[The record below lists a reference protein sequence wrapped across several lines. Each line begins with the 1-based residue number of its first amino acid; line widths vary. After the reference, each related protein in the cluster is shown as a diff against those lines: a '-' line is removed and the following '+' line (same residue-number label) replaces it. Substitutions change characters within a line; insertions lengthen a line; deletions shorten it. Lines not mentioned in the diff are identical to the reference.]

1 MGNVESYPGLV
12 RARSMNVADNAPNSS
27 PNSSPNPSP
36 NPSLDSQN
44 GFKTIR
50 ENDPSNNLEAIT
62 QAKKIE
68 WLESYNEYVKSDEP
82 SSNAHADVGGIGE
95 PVFNSGTQVNSD
107 DLASL
112 RQVTIRSVEVLRE
125 SRPGLLD
132 VISEIDGRLAHQL
145 IGLRGVGDETHF
157 FRPGEDGV
165 LGLFEDKEGLVVAVD
180 ALKDVQLA
188 GLLLESLFGDQVTSA
203 PATVFSDSE
212 DSDVLTFGNDFT
224 FSIFPWLLEK
234 PHPGVELLVAL
245 DEAGFNHLAA
255 PIALWRR
262 GGSDLG
268 IVQEVLAGMAGGW
281 ALALTSLRDLYA
293 SGDEPEVAGGD
304 FASEAQALG
313 MMTARMHLAMDKAF
327 GRQTIE
333 IRSCVD
339 SIEKSVREKNPSLL
353 QDPDVSKAFSKLR
366 SARLQLP
373 ILRTHGDLHLGRTAR
388 TDQGWVVTDFAPG
401 GLDPDASGVELRSP
415 LADVADMVWSFHY
428 VASVAATERDPTG
441 RLELNEL
448 AKAWE
453 LRNRRSFLSGYMAAP
468 GIGGLVLRDRE
479 LVRNLVAI
487 FELERFARKSSTR

>member
-1 MGNVESYPGLV
+1 MNLADRAQNQSQIQSQNQSVDFQHHLKDGRGTDPSHNSETIAQAAKSELSGNYDES
-12 RARSMNVADNAPNSS
+12 ARSDEIGFATRAGVDETGQSVFASKDQVDIDNLVS
-27 PNSSPNPSP
+27 P
-36 NPSLDSQN
+36 
-44 GFKTIR
+44 
-50 ENDPSNNLEAIT
+50 
-62 QAKKIE
+62 
-68 WLESYNEYVKSDEP
+68 
-82 SSNAHADVGGIGE
+82 
-95 PVFNSGTQVNSD
+95 
-107 DLASL
+107 
-112 RQVTIRSVEVLRE
+112 RQVSIRSVEVLRD

-132 VISEIDGRLAHQL
+132 VMSEIDGRLAHQL

-165 LGLFEDKEGLVVAVD
+165 LGLFEDKDGLVVAVD
-180 ALKDVQLA
+180 ALKDAQLVA
-188 GLLLESLFGDQVTSA
+188 LLLESVIGDHVTSA
-203 PATVFSDSE
+203 PAVALRDSE
-212 DSDVLTFGNDFT
+212 DSDVLTFGNDCT
-224 FSIFPWLLEK
+224 FSIFPWLLET

-293 SGDEPEVAGGD
+293 SGDEPAVAGGD

-327 GRQTIE
+327 GRQATD

-353 QDPDVSKAFSKLR
+353 EDPDVRRAFSKLR

-401 GLDPDASGVELRSP
+401 GLDPDTCGVELRSP

-487 FELERFARKSSTR
+487 FELERFARKSSIH